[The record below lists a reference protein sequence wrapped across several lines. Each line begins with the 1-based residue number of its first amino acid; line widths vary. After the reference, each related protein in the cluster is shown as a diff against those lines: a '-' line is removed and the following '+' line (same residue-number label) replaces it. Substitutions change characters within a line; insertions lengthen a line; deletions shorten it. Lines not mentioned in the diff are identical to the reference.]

1 MCGWILLSI
10 LLLLALLVQT
20 IRIIDMKG
28 DVFRKKS
35 LIELNERD
43 EKHLA
48 DRLNNMTVSRDS
60 YADLYTDACEAIKD
74 GNSKL
79 SRLEDDVQ
87 KGNALALKLNREIID
102 LKQQNRKLISWQ
114 KPNSIAYLKSGMC
127 DIARFIAANQWM
139 MEESK
144 SLAEAVASVSEVA
157 ASITER
163 EN

>member
-20 IRIIDMKG
+20 IRITDMKG
-28 DVFRKKS
+28 DIFRKKS
-35 LIELNERD
+35 VIELNERD
-43 EKHLA
+43 EKILA

-60 YADLYTDACEAIKD
+60 YA
-74 GNSKL
+74 SKL

-87 KGNALALKLNREIID
+87 KGNALALKLNREIIN
-102 LKQQNRKLISWQ
+102 LKQQNRKLISRQ

-127 DIARFIAANQWM
+127 DIARFIASNQWM

-157 ASITER
+157 EAITER
-163 EN
+163 ED